1 MRPLGDVQ
9 RGYQCEQAMIVVG
22 GESKLEALLIFGR
35 LSPLSPYFSLLLQ
48 KRGEKKK
55 EGESHRSTQITC
67 VLVSMLQPV
76 SAPNC
81 RTQTT
86 CLDQHAPFRQTEST
100 IKQNSSLKIILKIS

>member
-48 KRGEKKK
+48 KSGEKKRK
-55 EGESHRSTQITC
+55 
-67 VLVSMLQPV
+67 V
-76 SAPNC
+76 N
-81 RTQTT
+81 RT
-86 CLDQHAPFRQTEST
+86 DQHKLPLSSFRCTNQFLLPVVGH
-100 IKQNSSLKIILKIS
+100 KQHV